1 MTLTSETIVDGRY
14 RVLNRV
20 GSGGMADVYCAEDL
34 QLGRNVALK
43 VLHSRFAEDAEFV
56 ERFRREASSAAGLQH
71 QHVVSVYDRGE
82 WDGTYYI
89 AMEFVRGESLKAL
102 VQREGPLPPDRAID
116 LTVQILRAARFA
128 HRRGVI
134 HRDFKPHN
142 VIIDD
147 EDRAKVTDFGIA
159 RAGASDMTQ
168 TGSIMGTAQYLS
180 PEQAQGHPVGAPSDL
195 YSIGVVLYELLTG
208 RVPFEGESAVTIA
221 LKHVNELPLPPS
233 RFNPAVSHELEGVVL
248 RALDKEPTRRFPDAD
263 AFIAALEHVRTG
275 VPGAVAAGPPTVVET
290 APVYDGYAP
299 AEAVYEEEARGSRWW
314 LWLLALL
321 LLTGAVL
328 AGAYVLN
335 RGPGQV
341 AVPNVVGADQ
351 ASAEARLRQDGFV
364 ADSVTKTSPDRPE
377 GEVIASDPPPGQRAD
392 KGSTVTLTVSNG
404 PGTAAIPAVEG
415 LSRSRARSRLRD
427 AGFQIQERRESND
440 TVATGRA
447 IRTSPPEGEERR
459 KGSTVTL
466 LISTGKEQVEIPT
479 VTGQTFEEASA
490 ALQAKGFQVARKD
503 QVTDK
508 EDPGTVLAQNPDG
521 GQAVDKGA
529 TVTLNVAKEPQDV
542 AVPDVTGETQ
552 ADAVKRLSR
561 EGFEIVTQERTV
573 DSQEGDGVV
582 VEQDPAAGRAKK
594 GATVTIIVGTFDPT
608 ATPTP
613 TTPDANGGAVPNP
626 PATTTPGTG

>member
-1 MTLTSETIVDGRY
+1 
-14 RVLNRV
+14 
-20 GSGGMADVYCAEDL
+20 
-34 QLGRNVALK
+34 
-43 VLHSRFAEDAEFV
+43 
-56 ERFRREASSAAGLQH
+56 
-71 QHVVSVYDRGE
+71 
-82 WDGTYYI
+82 
-89 AMEFVRGESLKAL
+89 
-102 VQREGPLPPDRAID
+102 
-116 LTVQILRAARFA
+116 
-128 HRRGVI
+128 
-134 HRDFKPHN
+134 
-142 VIIDD
+142 
-147 EDRAKVTDFGIA
+147 
-159 RAGASDMTQ
+159 
-168 TGSIMGTAQYLS
+168 
-180 PEQAQGHPVGAPSDL
+180 
-195 YSIGVVLYELLTG
+195 
-208 RVPFEGESAVTIA
+208 
-221 LKHVNELPLPPS
+221 
-233 RFNPAVSHELEGVVL
+233 
-248 RALDKEPTRRFPDAD
+248 
-263 AFIAALEHVRTG
+263 
-275 VPGAVAAGPPTVVET
+275 
-290 APVYDGYAP
+290 
-299 AEAVYEEEARGSRWW
+299 
-314 LWLLALL
+314 
-321 LLTGAVL
+321 
-328 AGAYVLN
+328 
-335 RGPGQV
+335 
-341 AVPNVVGADQ
+341 
-351 ASAEARLRQDGFV
+351 V

-561 EGFEIVTQERTV
+561 EGFEIETQERTV